1 MKRKSVVKNVETE
14 FKQSLKFPYH
24 DNLGLTVYSCGIHS
38 CHPDYAW
45 GPGIRDH
52 YLIHYI
58 LSGKG
63 TYNNGEH
70 CYALGPGDG
79 FLCEPDKTIVYTADH
94 DDPWKYCWVGFNGA
108 DAQRLVGLTSLS
120 HENPVFHYDKDDR
133 LAKRLQAIYE
143 MDNTLLS
150 SDVRRLSNLM
160 AFLAEL
166 IDIFGKAPPEH
177 KRGYRYVEK
186 SVRFIDFNYSRS
198 INIDDI
204 ASNVGISRSH
214 LYRLFMEHFSLPPNE
229 YLIRYRISKA
239 AEMLEKG
246 GITVSEAAFS
256 SGFSDQ
262 LYFSRV
268 FKKYKGV
275 PPSKYAALRKENAK
289 DVTQHDK

>member
-1 MKRKSVVKNVETE
+1 MEAE

-24 DNLGLTVYSCGIHS
+24 DNLGLSIYSCGIHS
-38 CHPDYAW
+38 CPGGYTW

-58 LSGKG
+58 LSGEG
-63 TYNNGEH
+63 TYSNGGKSYH
-70 CYALGPGDG
+70 LRPGDG
-79 FLCEPDKTIVYTADH
+79 FLASPSESVTYAADREN
-94 DDPWKYCWVGFNGA
+94 PWKYCWVGFNGA
-108 DAQRLVGLTSLS
+108 DAQRLVALTGLSS
-120 HENPVFHYDKDDR
+120 ENPVFHYDEDDKLAHLLHAIVETDTTR
-133 LAKRLQAIYE
+133 L
-143 MDNTLLS
+143 S
-150 SDVRRLSNLM
+150 GDVRQLSWLM

-166 IDIFGKAPPEH
+166 IDKFGKVPPEH
-177 KRGYRYVEK
+177 KKGYRYVEK

-204 ASNVGISRSH
+204 ASHVGISRSH

-239 AEMLEKG
+239 AQMLEDG
-246 GITVSEAAFS
+246 GVSVSEAAFS
-256 SGFSDQ
+256 CGFADQ

-275 PPSKYAALRKENAK
+275 PPSRYAAMKREQADPHALRG
-289 DVTQHDK
+289 DKT